1 MLIRYD
7 IPFSPGVVSLEDTL
21 DPAVVEELRAMG
33 HRLEARPAG
42 AERRQAAVADWTR
55 ISAAAAF

>member
-1 MLIRYD
+1 M
-7 IPFSPGVVSLEDTL
+7 FSAGVVSLEDTL

-42 AERRQAAVADWTR
+42 AERRRAAVADWTR

>member
-1 MLIRYD
+1 M
-7 IPFSPGVVSLEDTL
+7 FSAGVVSLEDTL

-42 AERRQAAVADWTR
+42 AERWRAAVADWTR